1 MSLQDSV
8 RINTHYTRSVN
19 LERDADSTAIV
30 EAYIPTSRA
39 LKTLER
45 IHESLNVG
53 EAPRAWSLVGPYG
66 SGKSSFALSLSHL
79 LENPESESAQAALG
93 ILRKAQPELAKN
105 FERLSMGTRGQCVI
119 LLTGSPEPLAKA
131 LARSMAEAAQR
142 FWSKRPGR
150 APAIVRKLEKL
161 ARANKPASSEIVQ
174 AMAELQLAIA
184 KAGGNGI
191 LVVLDELGKFLEFEA
206 RHYGANDN
214 FLLQSLAEQAFAA
227 HEAPLTVVVLLHQ
240 SFEQYAKGR
249 GETLKNEWAKVQG
262 RYENIPFLES
272 TEQTLRIVAA
282 AFEHD
287 IGEKERQQITKLAQ
301 QTARVLSEAKALPGV
316 LDVKAAGALFE
327 RCYPLHPVAALL
339 LPILCQKVAQNE
351 RTLFSYLGSQEPY
364 GFQES
369 LSRCEVVGGWI
380 YPWEIYEYFVR
391 NQPAALTDHVTHRR
405 WAEVVTAVERLG
417 DAPDAEI
424 QLLKTIGLLNIVGA
438 QGGFKAGRDIIE
450 LCLSTKR
457 AVKKAICSLSEKS
470 IIQFR
475 KFSGEY
481 RVWQGSDF
489 DVDAAVEEELA
500 KLGQFSLA
508 EHLASRKAL
517 LPIVARK
524 YTIQNGTLRY
534 FVPRFVDAKNYL
546 KEPEMAA
553 EPRIV
558 FYLSEW
564 QDDQTIFAEK
574 VVNHYSELDI
584 VVEYLNSAQLRE
596 GVAEVLALEAVQR
609 SAQELNSDP
618 VAKREFKDRYHT
630 AVEAEQKL
638 LDVLLEEPVASRWFW
653 RGERLQ
659 IHNKRALQSGLSK
672 VIEAVYHASP
682 VIRNELINRDNP
694 SSQAVAGR
702 NKLLFAL
709 LDNADK
715 EDLGIEK
722 FPAEKGIYRS
732 LLKASGLHHEVKGRW
747 ALGSPLE
754 SDDPYNFSPAWE
766 RIQQFFADS
775 EDKPLPFS
783 ELYKVLEEPPY
794 GIKRGVLPILCL
806 VTYLVNDH
814 ELALYEEDVYCPY
827 LTEEQIERFGRHP
840 ATFSVQRF
848 RIEGLRASIHEQYA
862 KALFGE
868 VGNKTLLELARP
880 LVRFMAQLKDYTKR
894 TKSPRLSDR
903 AKAVRN
909 AFNMAKSPQRLLFE
923 GLPKALGYDVDR
935 LDLADSKVVEGFA
948 QALTETLREL
958 KYAYANMLDE
968 QRRLLAQAFHMNPNT
983 DLEDLR
989 RTVIGRYAG
998 LESYT
1003 VDVDGLKAFIKRLT
1017 KTEGDVEHWFENI
1030 LMFLGQ
1036 RPTKK
1041 WSDADRAEAEIKLS
1055 DYSKRMLDLETL
1067 RLHEERYA
1075 TKTDGDFDVILVKSM
1090 RKGGE
1095 PIDEVVAIDEA
1106 RRDALQQIKQE
1117 LMSTLDAYKDSDL
1130 RLAAIAEFV
1139 DDFLRHH
1146 RKQQSRDRDNDQKRG
1161 PKEVKHA

>member
-1 MSLQDSV
+1 MSLQDSIH
-8 RINTHYTRSVN
+8 INTYYTRSIN
-19 LERDADSTAIV
+19 LGRDSNSTAIIK
-30 EAYIPTSRA
+30 AYIPTSRA

-45 IHESLNVG
+45 IHESLTIG

-66 SGKSSFALSLSHL
+66 SGKSSFAIFLSHL
-79 LENPESESAQAALG
+79 LGNPESSSVQTALG
-93 ILRKAQPELAKN
+93 VLRKAQPELAKN
-105 FERLSMGTRGQCVI
+105 FEYLSMGTRGQCVI
-119 LLTGSPEPLAKA
+119 PLIGSPEPLAKA

-150 APAIVRKLEKL
+150 APDITRKLKEL
-161 ARANKPASSEIVQ
+161 ARIDKLASSEIVQ
-174 AMAELQLAIA
+174 AVAELQFAVA

-191 LVVLDELGKFLEFEA
+191 LIVIDELGKLLEFEA
-206 RHYGANDN
+206 RHYGANDI

-227 HEAPLTVVVLLHQ
+227 HEAPLIVAVLLHQ
-240 SFEQYAKGR
+240 SFEQYAKGL
-249 GETLKNEWAKVQG
+249 GKALKNEWAKVQG

-287 IGEKERQQITKLAQ
+287 IGEKERQRVTKLARQ
-301 QTARVLSEAKALPGV
+301 AARVLSEAKALPDA
-316 LDVKAAGALFE
+316 LDVEAAGELFE
-327 RCYPLHPVAALL
+327 RCYPLHPVAVLL

-351 RTLFSYLGSQEPY
+351 RTLFSYLGSQEPR
-364 GFQES
+364 GFRES
-369 LSRCEVVGGWI
+369 LSRCEEIGDWI

-405 WAEVVTAVERLG
+405 WAEVVAAVERLG

-438 QGGFKAGRDIIE
+438 QGAFKAGRNIIE

-457 AVKKAICSLSEKS
+457 EARGAIRSLSKKS

-489 DVDAAVEEELA
+489 DIDAAVEEELD
-500 KLGQFSLA
+500 KLGQFSLS
-508 EHLASRKAL
+508 EHLASRKAM

-534 FVPRFVDAKNYL
+534 FVSRFVDAKNYL
-546 KEPEMAA
+546 KEPGKAT

-558 FYLSEW
+558 FYLSEG
-564 QDDQTIFAEK
+564 QDDQTIFAEE

-584 VVEYLNSAQLRE
+584 VVEHLNSAQLRE

-618 VAKREFKDRYHT
+618 VAKREFKDRYHA
-630 AVEAEQKL
+630 AVETEQRL
-638 LDVLLEEPVASRWFW
+638 LDALLEEPGASRWFW

-659 IHNKRALQSGLSK
+659 VHNKRALQIGLSN
-672 VIEAVYHASP
+672 VLREVYHVSP

-709 LDNADK
+709 LNNTDK

-732 LLKASGLHHEVKGRW
+732 LLKASGLHREVNGLW
-747 ALGSPLE
+747 ALSSPLE
-754 SDDPYNFSPAWE
+754 SDDPYNFSPTWKQ
-766 RIQQFFADS
+766 IQKFFSDS

-806 VTYLVNDH
+806 AAYLVNDH
-814 ELALYEEDVYCPY
+814 ELALYEEGVYCPY
-827 LTEEQIERFGRHP
+827 LTEEKIERFGRHP
-840 ATFSVQRF
+840 ATFSVQHF
-848 RIEGLRASIHEQYA
+848 RIDGLRASIHKQYA
-862 KALFGE
+862 KAIFGE
-868 VGNKTLLELARP
+868 VGDKTLLELTRP
-880 LVRFMAQLKDYTKR
+880 LVRFMAQLEDYTKR

-909 AFNMAKSPQRLLFE
+909 AFNMAKSPHRLLFE
-923 GLPKALGYDVDR
+923 GLPKALGYDVER
-935 LDLADSKVVEGFA
+935 LDLADSKVEGFA

-958 KYAYANMLDE
+958 KYAYAHMLDE
-968 QRRLLAQAFHMNPNT
+968 QRQLLAQAFHMDPNT

-989 RTVIGRYAG
+989 RTVIGRYVG

-1017 KTEGDVEHWFENI
+1017 KTEGDAEHWLENV

-1075 TKTDGDFDVILVKSM
+1075 AKTDYDFDVILVKSM

-1095 PIDEVVAIDEA
+1095 PIDEVVVIDEA
-1106 RRDALQQIKQE
+1106 RRDASQQIKQE
-1117 LMSTLDAYKDSDL
+1117 LMSTLDAYKDNDL

-1139 DDFLRHH
+1139 DDFLHH
-1146 RKQQSRDRDNDQKRG
+1146 YQKQKSRKQDNAKKRS
-1161 PKEVKHA
+1161 PKEVNHA